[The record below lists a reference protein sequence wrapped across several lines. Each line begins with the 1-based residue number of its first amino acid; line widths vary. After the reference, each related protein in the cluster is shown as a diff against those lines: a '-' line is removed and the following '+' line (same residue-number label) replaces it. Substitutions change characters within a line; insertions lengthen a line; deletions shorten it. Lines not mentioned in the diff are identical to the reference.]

1 LGLLIDAAVG
11 EPPASAHPVASFG
24 TAMATLE
31 GHTYRDSVTAG
42 AVHLSGGLVL
52 ACLAAVGSRHLLGA
66 TASTAGAVAL
76 CSAGR
81 MLDREALAVAA
92 RLEAGDLDGARTR
105 VAGLVGRDT
114 TALGAGEVARATI
127 ESVAENHVDAVVA
140 TMVWAAL
147 GGAAGAWVHRA
158 VNTLDAMVG
167 HRNDRYLH
175 FGRVPAR
182 VDDAINYLPARLAAL
197 SVVLVRPTRA
207 GRIVRSVKSGA
218 GDHPSPNGGVIEAAF
233 AAALGV
239 TLGGTNV
246 YGGTVENRGTLGFG
260 PAPDAGDIRRAVGL
274 RRRSTLTALVL
285 LASAEVAWTATRR

>member
-1 LGLLIDAAVG
+1 
-11 EPPASAHPVASFG
+11 
-24 TAMATLE
+24 M
-31 GHTYRDSVTAG
+31 
-42 AVHLSGGLVL
+42 
-52 ACLAAVGSRHLLGA
+52 
-66 TASTAGAVAL
+66 
-76 CSAGR
+76 
-81 MLDREALAVAA
+81 
-92 RLEAGDLDGARTR
+92 
-105 VAGLVGRDT
+105 
-114 TALGAGEVARATI
+114 
-127 ESVAENHVDAVVA
+127 
-140 TMVWAAL
+140 
-147 GGAAGAWVHRA
+147 
-158 VNTLDAMVG
+158 
-167 HRNDRYLH
+167 
-175 FGRVPAR
+175 PAR

-207 GRIVRSVKSGA
+207 GRIVRSVRSGA